1 MRRNIGVCLDFGMR
15 RRRAVGTAGQCPGDP
30 HLGVAGLRATTY
42 SPAAARQPCRTFS
55 AAIGKTAING
65 EINCIDPGGYG
76 AVTITKSVTIDCT
89 GTYGS
94 ILANAVTAGVIV
106 NITPSAD
113 DPHRSVRLR
122 GLLNRHRPL
131 PSRSE
136 RGPASTASA
145 FFRRASVFVEDTV
158 INDFSQQGIKVAA
171 TGKAST
177 SRSTMSR
184 SAIPHGSGVTLA
196 TADGQVVAALNNVR
210 IDGTPVGVSANG
222 LVRADLR
229 NVTLAH
235 NTTGLKTMNADN
247 IINVDNM
254 MVSFRPPARRAA
266 RAIPSASPTARSPR
280 TRLGFPNG
288 GAIVSMSGN
297 SLTGNTTDGNFT
309 NTQPKL

>member
-1 MRRNIGVCLDFGMR
+1 MHRIIVCALI
-15 RRRAVGTAGQCPGDP
+15 AGSAMLPALPASAQATRTWVSQASGDD
-30 HLGVAGLRATTY
+30 AFACSRT
-42 SPAAARQPCRTFS
+42 QPCRTF
-55 AAIGKTAING
+55 AGAIGKTAING
-65 EINCIDPGGYG
+65 EINCIDAGGYG

-106 NITPSAD
+106 NITASAD

-122 GLLNRHRPL
+122 GLSINGTGVVGTVGTRTGLDGIRIL
-131 PSRSE
+131 Q
-136 RGPASTASA
+136 AS
-145 FFRRASVFVEDTV
+145 SVFVEDTA

-171 TGKAST
+171 GEAVNLALDNVTIRNT
-177 SRSTMSR
+177 S
-184 SAIPHGSGVTLA
+184 GSGVTLS
-196 TADGQVVAALNNVR
+196 TAAGQVVAALNNVR

-229 NVTLAH
+229 NLTLAH
-235 NTTGLKTMNADN
+235 NTTGLRTMNADN

-254 MVSFRPPARRAA
+254 MLSFSTTGAQS
-266 RAIPSASPTARSPR
+266 SAGNTIRIANSTITQNA
-280 TRLGFPNG
+280 TGLFPNG
-288 GAIVSMSGN
+288 GSIVSMSGN

>member
-1 MRRNIGVCLDFGMR
+1 MHRTILCALI
-15 RRRAVGTAGQCPGDP
+15 VGSTMLSALPANAQATRTWVSQASGDD
-30 HLGVAGLRATTY
+30 AFACSRT
-42 SPAAARQPCRTFS
+42 QPCRTF
-55 AAIGKTAING
+55 AGAIGKTAING
-65 EINCIDPGGYG
+65 EINCIDAGGYG

-94 ILANAVTAGVIV
+94 ILANAVTAGVII
-106 NITPSAD
+106 NITASAD

-122 GLLNRHRPL
+122 GLSINGTGVVGTVGTRTGLDGIRIL
-131 PSRSE
+131 Q
-136 RGPASTASA
+136 AS
-145 FFRRASVFVEDTV
+145 SVFVEDTA

-171 TGKAST
+171 GEAVNLALDNVTIRNT
-177 SRSTMSR
+177 S
-184 SAIPHGSGVTLA
+184 GSGVTLS
-196 TADGQVVAALNNVR
+196 TAAGQVVAALNNVR

-235 NTTGLKTMNADN
+235 NTTGIKTQNADN

-254 MVSFRPPARRAA
+254 MVSFSTTGAQS
-266 RAIPSASPTARSPR
+266 SAGNTIRIANSTITQNA
-280 TRLGFPNG
+280 TGLFPNG
-288 GAIVSMSGN
+288 GSIVSMSGN

>member
-1 MRRNIGVCLDFGMR
+1 MLSALPANAQATRTWVSQ
-15 RRRAVGTAGQCPGDP
+15 ASGDD
-30 HLGVAGLRATTY
+30 AFACSRT
-42 SPAAARQPCRTFS
+42 QPCRTF
-55 AAIGKTAING
+55 AGAIAKTAING
-65 EINCIDPGGYG
+65 EINCIDAGGYG
-76 AVTITKSVTIDCT
+76 AVTIAKSVTIDCT

-94 ILANAVTAGVIV
+94 ILANAITAGVII

-122 GLLNRHRPL
+122 GLSLNGTGLSGTVGTRTGLDGIRIL
-131 PSRSE
+131 Q
-136 RGPASTASA
+136 AS
-145 FFRRASVFVEDTV
+145 SVFVEDTV

-171 TGKAST
+171 GEGVNLALDNVTIRNT
-177 SRSTMSR
+177 N
-184 SAIPHGSGVTLA
+184 GSGVTLS
-196 TADGQVVAALNNVR
+196 TAAGQVVAALNNVR

-254 MVSFRPPARRAA
+254 MVSFSTTGAQS
-266 RAIPSASPTARSPR
+266 SAGNTIRIANSTITQNA
-280 TRLGFPNG
+280 TGLFPNG

>member
-1 MRRNIGVCLDFGMR
+1 MHRTILCALI
-15 RRRAVGTAGQCPGDP
+15 VGSTMLSALPANAQATRTWVSQATGDDVFP
-30 HLGVAGLRATTY
+30 CSRT
-42 SPAAARQPCRTFS
+42 QPCRTFS
-55 AAIGKTAING
+55 GAIGKTAING
-65 EINCIDPGGYG
+65 EINCIDAGGYG

-94 ILANAVTAGVIV
+94 ILANAVTAGVII

-122 GLLNRHRPL
+122 GLSLNGTGLSGTVGTRTGLDGIRIL
-131 PSRSE
+131 Q
-136 RGPASTASA
+136 AS
-145 FFRRASVFVEDTV
+145 SVFVEDTV
-158 INDFSQQGIKVAA
+158 INDFSQQGVKVAA
-171 TGKAST
+171 GEGVNLALDNVTIRNT
-177 SRSTMSR
+177 N
-184 SAIPHGSGVTLA
+184 GSGVTLS
-196 TADGQVVAALNNVR
+196 TAAGQVVAALNNVR

-235 NTTGLKTMNADN
+235 NTTGLRTMNADN

-254 MVSFRPPARRAA
+254 MVSFSTTGAQS
-266 RAIPSASPTARSPR
+266 SAGNTIRIANSTITQNA
-280 TRLGFPNG
+280 TGLFPNG

>member
-1 MRRNIGVCLDFGMR
+1 MRCIISCALI
-15 RRRAVGTAGQCPGDP
+15 VGSTMLSALPANAQATRTWVSQASGDD
-30 HLGVAGLRATTY
+30 AFACSRT
-42 SPAAARQPCRTFS
+42 QPCRTF
-55 AAIGKTAING
+55 AGAIGKTAING
-65 EINCIDPGGYG
+65 EINCIDAGGYG

-94 ILANAVTAGVIV
+94 ILGNGVTAGVTV
-106 NITPSAD
+106 NIVPSAD

-122 GLLNRHRPL
+122 GLSINGTGVVGTVGTRTGLDGIRIL
-131 PSRSE
+131 Q
-136 RGPASTASA
+136 AS
-145 FFRRASVFVEDTV
+145 SVFVEDTA

-171 TGKAST
+171 GEAVNLALDNVTIRNT
-177 SRSTMSR
+177 S
-184 SAIPHGSGVTLA
+184 GSGVTLS
-196 TADGQVVAALNNVR
+196 TAAGQVVAALNNVR

-235 NTTGLKTMNADN
+235 NTTGLRTMNSDN

-254 MVSFRPPARRAA
+254 MVSFSTTGAQS
-266 RAIPSASPTARSPR
+266 SAGNTIRIANSTITQNA
-280 TRLGFPNG
+280 TGLFPNG
-288 GAIVSMSGN
+288 GSIVSMSGN

>member
-1 MRRNIGVCLDFGMR
+1 MHRTILCALI
-15 RRRAVGTAGQCPGDP
+15 VGSTMLSALPANAQATRTWVSQATGDDVFP
-30 HLGVAGLRATTY
+30 CSRT
-42 SPAAARQPCRTFS
+42 QPCRTFS
-55 AAIGKTAING
+55 GAMAKTAING
-65 EINCIDPGGYG
+65 EINCIDAGGYG

-94 ILANAVTAGVIV
+94 ILANAITAGVII

-122 GLLNRHRPL
+122 GLSLNGTGLSGTVGTRTGLDGIRIL
-131 PSRSE
+131 Q
-136 RGPASTASA
+136 AS
-145 FFRRASVFVEDTV
+145 SVFVEDTV

-171 TGKAST
+171 GEGVNLALDNVTIRNT
-177 SRSTMSR
+177 N
-184 SAIPHGSGVTLA
+184 GSGVTLS
-196 TADGQVVAALNNVR
+196 TAAGQVVAALNNVR

-235 NTTGLKTMNADN
+235 NTTGLRTMNSDN

-254 MVSFRPPARRAA
+254 MVSFSTTGAQS
-266 RAIPSASPTARSPR
+266 SAGNTIRIANSTITQNA
-280 TRLGFPNG
+280 TGLFPNG
-288 GAIVSMSGN
+288 GSIVSMSGN

>member
-1 MRRNIGVCLDFGMR
+1 MLSALPANAQATRTWVSQ
-15 RRRAVGTAGQCPGDP
+15 ASGDD
-30 HLGVAGLRATTY
+30 AFACSRT
-42 SPAAARQPCRTFS
+42 QPCRTF
-55 AAIGKTAING
+55 AGAIAKTAING
-65 EINCIDPGGYG
+65 EINCIDAGGYG
-76 AVTITKSVTIDCT
+76 AVTIAKSVTIDCT

-94 ILANAVTAGVIV
+94 ILATAVTAGVTINIV
-106 NITPSAD
+106 ASAD

-122 GLLNRHRPL
+122 GLSLNGTGLSGTVGTRTGLDGIRIL
-131 PSRSE
+131 Q
-136 RGPASTASA
+136 AS
-145 FFRRASVFVEDTV
+145 SVFVEDTV

-171 TGKAST
+171 GEGVNLALDNVTIRNT
-177 SRSTMSR
+177 N
-184 SAIPHGSGVTLA
+184 GSGVTLS
-196 TADGQVVAALNNVR
+196 TAAGQVVAALNNVR

-254 MVSFRPPARRAA
+254 MVSFSTTGAQS
-266 RAIPSASPTARSPR
+266 SAGNTIRIANSTITQNA
-280 TRLGFPNG
+280 TGLFPNG

>member
-1 MRRNIGVCLDFGMR
+1 MHRTILCALI
-15 RRRAVGTAGQCPGDP
+15 VGSTMLSALPASAQATRTWVSQATGDDVFP
-30 HLGVAGLRATTY
+30 CSRT
-42 SPAAARQPCRTFS
+42 QPCRTFS
-55 AAIGKTAING
+55 GAMAKTAING
-65 EINCIDPGGYG
+65 EINCIDAGGYG

-94 ILANAVTAGVIV
+94 ILANAITAGVII

-122 GLLNRHRPL
+122 GLSLNGTGLSGTVGTRTGLDGIRIL
-131 PSRSE
+131 Q
-136 RGPASTASA
+136 AS
-145 FFRRASVFVEDTV
+145 SVFVEDTV

-171 TGKAST
+171 GEGVNLALDNVTIRNT
-177 SRSTMSR
+177 S
-184 SAIPHGSGVTLA
+184 GSGVTLS
-196 TADGQVVAALNNVR
+196 TAAGQVVAALNNVR

-235 NTTGLKTMNADN
+235 NTTGLRTMNSDN

-254 MVSFRPPARRAA
+254 MLSF
-266 RAIPSASPTARSPR
+266 SATGAQSSAGNTIRVANS
-280 TRLGFPNG
+280 TITQNATGLFPNG
-288 GAIVSMSGN
+288 GSIVSMSGN

>member
-1 MRRNIGVCLDFGMR
+1 MHRTILCALI
-15 RRRAVGTAGQCPGDP
+15 VGPTMLSALPANAQATRTWVSQASGDDMF
-30 HLGVAGLRATTY
+30 ACSRT
-42 SPAAARQPCRTFS
+42 QPCRTFS
-55 AAIGKTAING
+55 GAISKTAING
-65 EINCIDPGGYG
+65 EINCIDAGGYG

-94 ILANAVTAGVIV
+94 ILAYAVTAGVLINIV
-106 NITPSAD
+106 ASAD

-122 GLLNRHRPL
+122 GLSINGTGVVGTVGTRTGLDGIRIL
-131 PSRSE
+131 Q
-136 RGPASTASA
+136 AS
-145 FFRRASVFVEDTV
+145 SVFVEDTA

-171 TGKAST
+171 GEAVNLALDNVTIRNT
-177 SRSTMSR
+177 S
-184 SAIPHGSGVTLA
+184 GSGVTLS
-196 TADGQVVAALNNVR
+196 TAAGQVVAALNNVR

-235 NTTGLKTMNADN
+235 NTTGLRTMNSDN

-254 MVSFRPPARRAA
+254 MVSFSTTGAQS
-266 RAIPSASPTARSPR
+266 SAGNTIRIANSTITQNA
-280 TRLGFPNG
+280 TGLFPNG

-297 SLTGNTTDGNFT
+297 SLSGNTTDGNFT

>member
-1 MRRNIGVCLDFGMR
+1 MHRTILCALI
-15 RRRAVGTAGQCPGDP
+15 VGSTMLSALPANAQATRTWVSQATGDDVFP
-30 HLGVAGLRATTY
+30 CSRT
-42 SPAAARQPCRTFS
+42 QPCRTFS
-55 AAIGKTAING
+55 GAMAKTAING
-65 EINCIDPGGYG
+65 EINCIDAGGYG

-94 ILANAVTAGVIV
+94 ILANAITAGVII

-122 GLLNRHRPL
+122 GLSLNGTGLSGTVGTRTGLDGIRIL
-131 PSRSE
+131 Q
-136 RGPASTASA
+136 AS
-145 FFRRASVFVEDTV
+145 SVFVEDTV

-171 TGKAST
+171 GEGVNLALDNVTIRNT
-177 SRSTMSR
+177 N
-184 SAIPHGSGVTLA
+184 GSGVTLS
-196 TADGQVVAALNNVR
+196 TAAGQVVAALNNVR

-254 MVSFRPPARRAA
+254 MVSFSTTGAQS
-266 RAIPSASPTARSPR
+266 SAGNTIRIANSTITQNA
-280 TRLGFPNG
+280 TRLFPNG

>member
-1 MRRNIGVCLDFGMR
+1 MHRTILCALI
-15 RRRAVGTAGQCPGDP
+15 VGSTMLSALPANAQATRTWVSQATGDDVFP
-30 HLGVAGLRATTY
+30 CSRT
-42 SPAAARQPCRTFS
+42 QPCRTFS
-55 AAIGKTAING
+55 GAMAKTAING
-65 EINCIDPGGYG
+65 EINCIDAGGYG

-94 ILANAVTAGVIV
+94 ILANAVTAGVII

-122 GLLNRHRPL
+122 GLSLNGTGLSGTVGTRTGLDGIRIL
-131 PSRSE
+131 Q
-136 RGPASTASA
+136 AS
-145 FFRRASVFVEDTV
+145 SVFVEDTV

-171 TGKAST
+171 GEGVNLALDNVTIRNT
-177 SRSTMSR
+177 N
-184 SAIPHGSGVTLA
+184 GSGVTLS
-196 TADGQVVAALNNVR
+196 TAAGQVVAALNNVR

-254 MVSFRPPARRAA
+254 MVSFSTTGAQS
-266 RAIPSASPTARSPR
+266 SAGNTIRIANSTITQNA
-280 TRLGFPNG
+280 TGLFPNG

>member
-1 MRRNIGVCLDFGMR
+1 MHRIILCALI
-15 RRRAVGTAGQCPGDP
+15 VGSTMLSALPASAQATRTWVSQASGDD
-30 HLGVAGLRATTY
+30 AFACSRT
-42 SPAAARQPCRTFS
+42 QPCRTF
-55 AAIGKTAING
+55 AGAIGKTAING
-65 EINCIDPGGYG
+65 EINCIDAGGYG

-94 ILANAVTAGVIV
+94 ILANAITAGVII

-122 GLLNRHRPL
+122 GLSLNGTGLSGTVGTRTGLDGIRIL
-131 PSRSE
+131 Q
-136 RGPASTASA
+136 AS
-145 FFRRASVFVEDTV
+145 SVFVEDTA

-171 TGKAST
+171 GEGVNLALDNVTIRNT
-177 SRSTMSR
+177 S
-184 SAIPHGSGVTLA
+184 GSGVTLS
-196 TADGQVVAALNNVR
+196 TAAGQVVAALNNVR

-235 NTTGLKTMNADN
+235 NTTGIKTQNADN

-254 MVSFRPPARRAA
+254 MVSFSTTGAQS
-266 RAIPSASPTARSPR
+266 SAGNTIRIANSTITQNA
-280 TRLGFPNG
+280 TGLFPNG
-288 GAIVSMSGN
+288 GSIVSMSGN

>member
-1 MRRNIGVCLDFGMR
+1 MHRTILCALI
-15 RRRAVGTAGQCPGDP
+15 VGSTMLSALPANAQATRTWVSQATGDDVFP
-30 HLGVAGLRATTY
+30 CSRT
-42 SPAAARQPCRTFS
+42 QPCRTFS
-55 AAIGKTAING
+55 GAMAKTAING
-65 EINCIDPGGYG
+65 EINCIDAGGYG

-94 ILANAVTAGVIV
+94 ILANAITAGVII

-122 GLLNRHRPL
+122 GLSLNGTGLSGTVGTRTGLDGIRIL
-131 PSRSE
+131 Q
-136 RGPASTASA
+136 AS
-145 FFRRASVFVEDTV
+145 SVFVEDTV

-171 TGKAST
+171 GEGVNLALDNVTIRNT
-177 SRSTMSR
+177 N
-184 SAIPHGSGVTLA
+184 GSGVTLS
-196 TADGQVVAALNNVR
+196 TAAGQVVAALNNVR

-254 MVSFRPPARRAA
+254 MVSFSTTGAQS
-266 RAIPSASPTARSPR
+266 SAGNTIRIANSTITQNA
-280 TRLGFPNG
+280 TGLFPNG

>member
-1 MRRNIGVCLDFGMR
+1 MLSALPANAQATRTWVSQ
-15 RRRAVGTAGQCPGDP
+15 ASGDDVFP
-30 HLGVAGLRATTY
+30 CSRT
-42 SPAAARQPCRTFS
+42 QPCRTFS
-55 AAIGKTAING
+55 GAMAKTAING
-65 EINCIDPGGYG
+65 EINCIDAGGYG

-94 ILANAVTAGVIV
+94 ILANAITAGVII

-122 GLLNRHRPL
+122 GLSLNGTGLSGTVGTRTGLDGIRIL
-131 PSRSE
+131 Q
-136 RGPASTASA
+136 AS
-145 FFRRASVFVEDTV
+145 SVFVEDTA

-171 TGKAST
+171 GEGVNLALDNVTIRNT
-177 SRSTMSR
+177 N
-184 SAIPHGSGVTLA
+184 GSGVTLS
-196 TADGQVVAALNNVR
+196 TAAGQVVAALNNVR

-235 NTTGLKTMNADN
+235 NTTGLRTMNSDN

-254 MVSFRPPARRAA
+254 MVSFSTTGAQS
-266 RAIPSASPTARSPR
+266 SAGNTIRIANSTITQNA
-280 TRLGFPNG
+280 TGLFPNG